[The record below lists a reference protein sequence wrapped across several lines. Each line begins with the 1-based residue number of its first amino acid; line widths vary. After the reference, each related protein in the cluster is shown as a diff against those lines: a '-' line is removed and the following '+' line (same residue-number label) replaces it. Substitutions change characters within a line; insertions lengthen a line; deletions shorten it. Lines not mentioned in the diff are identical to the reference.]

1 MTFRRPSGF
10 TAFTTLWCGQMLSAV
25 GTRMT
30 NLAIS
35 IWVWQETGQ
44 ATQLALLM
52 AFAFGATVV
61 VSPIAGSL
69 IDRWD
74 RRLTIVLSDAG
85 SAVATLLLLA
95 VFLTGSVS
103 MWQLYLV
110 NIATGAFL
118 AFQLPAYSATITVM
132 VEKGRYPRANAM
144 MFVVRFFPAVLA
156 PGLATTLL
164 VVMDI
169 TVILV
174 VDLLTFV
181 VAIVAVFLVRI
192 PATPSRESR
201 EGSAGR
207 AGLWRDLWQDSLF
220 GFRYLWRRRPLLG
233 LESIMFAI
241 SLFAAIGFT
250 LLIPLVLARS
260 GDNEAAVGVVWTVG
274 AIGGVAGAVWL
285 GALPPTRHKMR
296 RILLAILAFSVIGR
310 ILFGVGEA
318 VVVWAAAL
326 LVVHLCIPFIDG
338 YAQTIFQ
345 EKVQPEV
352 QGRVFAARQFVEEL
366 TVPIG
371 ALVAGPVVD
380 YALEPWMRPGAGG
393 ADAFGWLVGTG
404 RGAGIGLM
412 FVLVGVVGVFVA
424 IAGYLSPEVRGVET
438 LLPDHDA
445 VPDQPASGRT
455 GREPSDAPTALASN

>member
-1 MTFRRPSGF
+1 
-10 TAFTTLWCGQMLSAV
+10 
-25 GTRMT
+25 
-30 NLAIS
+30 
-35 IWVWQETGQ
+35 
-44 ATQLALLM
+44 
-52 AFAFGATVV
+52 VV

-69 IDRWD
+69 IDRWN

-95 VFLTGSVS
+95 TFLTGSVS

-118 AFQLPAYSATITVM
+118 AFQLPAYSATITLM
-132 VEKGRYPRANAM
+132 VEKGQYPRANAM

-169 TVILV
+169 TVILM

-181 VAIVAVFLVRI
+181 VAIVTVFLVTI
-192 PATPSRESR
+192 PSTPSRE
-201 EGSAGR
+201 GSVEQTS
-207 AGLWRDLWQDSLF
+207 LWRDSLF
-220 GFRYLWRRRPLLG
+220 GFHYLWRRRPLLG
-233 LESIMFAI
+233 LEAIMFAI

-260 GDNEAAVGVVWTVG
+260 GNSEGALGVVWTVG

-285 GALPPTRHKMR
+285 GVLRPTRHKMR
-296 RILLAILAFSVIGR
+296 RVLLAILAFSVIGR
-310 ILFGVGEA
+310 ILFGVGDT
-318 VVVWAAAL
+318 VVAWAAAL

-345 EKVQPEV
+345 EKVEPRV

-371 ALVAGPVVD
+371 ALIAGPVVD
-380 YALEPWMRPGAGG
+380 YAFEPWMRPGAGG

-404 RGAGIGLM
+404 PGAGIGLM
-412 FVLVGVVGVFVA
+412 FVLVGVIGVFVA
-424 IAGYLSPEVRGVET
+424 IAGYVFPGVRRVET
-438 LLPDHDA
+438 ALPDHDA
-445 VPDQPASGRT
+445 IPDGPASGRA
-455 GREPSDAPTALASN
+455 GQEPSDAPTALVSN